1 MKSIKK
7 KGLKKLNFD
16 LGEDANKKIKIKQ
29 WTVPNTN
36 ETNSSLCP
44 GTQ

>member
-16 LGEDANKKIKIKQ
+16 LGEDVTKKIKIQQ
-29 WTVPNTN
+29 WTNTN
-36 ETNSSLCP
+36 ETNSSMCP